1 MSIEHICYAAE
12 DAMLRLS
19 HIKKIYDKQEILSDV
34 DYTFEEGRIYPI
46 LGGTGA
52 GRTTLFECISGD
64 IPIDAGQIES
74 KSKRELFVA
83 AKQSVLPMY
92 ISGYEFIE
100 FLCSFRKN
108 EEADAYLDRVGISDI
123 TRNDLICNYS
133 FEDKKRLQLAAFLVQ
148 RPYAI
153 MFDEPLDF
161 CSEEYI
167 EEFLQIL
174 REECAE
180 HVVLISTGVLA
191 VAQKISP
198 DILILN
204 NGELNEVS
212 EEMINIPEI
221 NNAILDILG
230 DLEE

>member
-1 MSIEHICYAAE
+1 
-12 DAMLRLS
+12 MLKLN
-19 HIKKIYDKQEILSDV
+19 HVKKIYDKQEILTDV
-34 DYTFEEGRIYPI
+34 DYTFEQGKIYPI

-64 IPIDAGQIES
+64 VPIDGGSIES
-74 KSKRELFVA
+74 DSKRESFYA

-92 ISGYEFIE
+92 ISGYEFISL
-100 FLCSFRKN
+100 LCSFKKKEN
-108 EEADAYLDRVGISDI
+108 ADGYLDRVMLSEEV
-123 TRNDLICNYS
+123 RNDLICNYS

-148 RPYAI
+148 RPYVI

-167 EEFLQIL
+167 NTFLDVL
-174 REECAE
+174 SSECHE
-180 HVVLISTGVLA
+180 HVVLISTSVLSI
-191 VAQKISP
+191 AQRIAP
-198 DILILN
+198 DVLVLN
-204 NGELNEVS
+204 NGELNEVTA
-212 EEMINIPEI
+212 EMIDIPEI